1 MLKDNF
7 YNIISSSTEVDVL
20 HATLTINKDH
30 HIFSGHFPGQPVVPG
45 ACLLQII
52 KELTEI
58 ALGKS
63 LRLSKA
69 DDLKFLSIIN
79 PNDKNNLTATVKYS
93 TTDNGQVKI
102 NATLMKNEELCFKCK
117 ATLQA
122 VSY

>member
-7 YNIISSSTEVDVL
+7 YHILSSSNEPEVF

-52 KELTEI
+52 KELTEV
-58 ALGKS
+58 AVGKS

-79 PNDKNNLTATVKYS
+79 PNDDDSLTITIKYT
-93 TTDNGQVKI
+93 TTDNGQIKI
-102 NATLMKNEELCFKCK
+102 NATLLKNEDICFKCK
-117 ATLQA
+117 AT
-122 VSY
+122 VE